1 MAVKGLLCMAFLMAH
16 ALVLTSCSDDLNDAD
31 VTSYDPFMRGYSN
44 EQIKLQRLGYAYN
57 AAGNVM
63 DDASFSASPI
73 VNMNRILEAENKY
86 GQIISAERRHYTSV
100 DIFSGNTIQEL
111 GHSETKYTIDD
122 SEAIGSGKF
131 YRNNSTFSTSTWHS
145 SYKAHMFVKHIMGTK
160 TIDAG
165 LLRCLNLDDLNN
177 ANSVLEADFRKAVA
191 DLVRKGN
198 VDTADAVTF
207 SEKYGTHIVVSSN
220 LGGMIELQME
230 IKRDSCVSKE
240 YTTTAV
246 TQLILGKE
254 VVKTSEPMYLKPI
267 ASNTKVEYKGQ
278 VNVKGGTVDDID
290 KMHKTFDEKK
300 AAAVRISDAD
310 YTGWAGRISM
320 EPETYNATF
329 VSGRFLPLYELFED
343 ATTRTV
349 MREVYKKYMKKEAPT
364 PEVYEP
370 AYGVMP
376 VQGNYGPEVRV
387 ASAGTDKACII
398 CQEYVPS
405 IRSDKPCIVA
415 YPLLKGVDGNVR
427 PFLFSG
433 LFIGDESHR
442 PGYVTWKGSAS
453 FYVPSDSIFENSDN
467 AAIHDLFDHS
477 SHSLK
482 NVYFYWNAVHPQ
494 PCPTKT
500 ETPKAY
506 TTYIYTAQ
514 PAALNEST
522 SFAKVASTFW
532 SVRPVKLKPD
542 NLVTYW
548 NTDEKFTLFTQHRYN
563 TDSGVLY
570 NNGKYN
576 FCLVDGG
583 DNIKRAPEYTDDKDA
598 SKQWIDAV
606 SRSVK
611 AIGLNDYLPVVWQSK
626 SITQMLGNR
635 MSIFYAPYYADGRNM
650 LGLDWS
656 RGYWVIGDADQQ
668 AMATVHTQVDGQGI
682 PIITND
688 AGQTRILRLSGS
700 GTDLLLEYPEYVKAF
715 SYSDQAFF
723 KFFPIYITTDKF

>member
-31 VTSYDPFMRGYSN
+31 VTNYDPFMRGYSN

-207 SEKYGTHIVVSSN
+207 SEKYGTHLVVSSN

-240 YTTTAV
+240 YTTTTV

-267 ASNTKVEYKGQ
+267 ASNTVVEYQGQ

-668 AMATVHTQVDGQGI
+668 TMATVHTQVDGQGI

>member
-207 SEKYGTHIVVSSN
+207 SEKYGTHLVVSSN

-240 YTTTAV
+240 YTTTTV

-329 VSGRFLPLYELFED
+329 VS
-343 ATTRTV
+343 
-349 MREVYKKYMKKEAPT
+349 
-364 PEVYEP
+364 
-370 AYGVMP
+370 
-376 VQGNYGPEVRV
+376 
-387 ASAGTDKACII
+387 
-398 CQEYVPS
+398 
-405 IRSDKPCIVA
+405 
-415 YPLLKGVDGNVR
+415 
-427 PFLFSG
+427 
-433 LFIGDESHR
+433 SHR
-442 PGYVTWKGSAS
+442 R
-453 FYVPSDSIFENSDN
+453 
-467 AAIHDLFDHS
+467 
-477 SHSLK
+477 
-482 NVYFYWNAVHPQ
+482 
-494 PCPTKT
+494 KT
-500 ETPKAY
+500 IIIKINRSTP
-506 TTYIYTAQ
+506 
-514 PAALNEST
+514 L
-522 SFAKVASTFW
+522 
-532 SVRPVKLKPD
+532 
-542 NLVTYW
+542 
-548 NTDEKFTLFTQHRYN
+548 
-563 TDSGVLY
+563 
-570 NNGKYN
+570 
-576 FCLVDGG
+576 
-583 DNIKRAPEYTDDKDA
+583 
-598 SKQWIDAV
+598 V
-606 SRSVK
+606 SR
-611 AIGLNDYLPVVWQSK
+611 
-626 SITQMLGNR
+626 
-635 MSIFYAPYYADGRNM
+635 
-650 LGLDWS
+650 
-656 RGYWVIGDADQQ
+656 
-668 AMATVHTQVDGQGI
+668 H
-682 PIITND
+682 
-688 AGQTRILRLSGS
+688 
-700 GTDLLLEYPEYVKAF
+700 
-715 SYSDQAFF
+715 
-723 KFFPIYITTDKF
+723 